1 MPIAPG
7 RSGDRYGL
15 WLNCLNFSS
24 PDCTLEWDEWNLAR
38 AFVTPADTVIEFGAR
53 YGLTSCAL
61 ADAMNNS
68 GRLVSVE
75 PDSRAFGAL
84 LRNRQ
89 ANRCNFHAMLGT
101 VHDEPLALGHLS
113 RFHYD
118 QKTRLAHGRSDAL
131 PTLSF
136 REVEAKIGSKFTCAL
151 IDCEARCYPS
161 NHQLCVRVVPDVA
174 DKPLRVPSVQGC
186 IRLVWA
192 TGLIHQL
199 RLVMLEEDILGRE
212 YSKVWHPRLRVAGF
226 VRVWNAIDHRNPR
239 TGNHSAW
246 VKSSILGSLK
256 YVSCSEYRTK
266 RKLPRRALRCAD

>member
-1 MPIAPG
+1 LPIAPG

-151 IDCEARCYPS
+151 IDCE
-161 NHQLCVRVVPDVA
+161 
-174 DKPLRVPSVQGC
+174 GC